1 VNRVAFK
8 MKLLKGKDDEYQK
21 RHDAVWPELKQLL
34 KTTGISEY
42 SIYLDQETGLLLGVL
57 KVEDKLRLE
66 ELPHHPVMK
75 KWWDYMKDIMETN
88 PDHSPVSLPLKEVFY
103 LP

>member
-1 VNRVAFK
+1 MNRVAFK
-8 MKLLKGKDDEYQK
+8 MRLLKGNEDEYQK

-34 KTTGISEY
+34 KATGISEY
-42 SIYLDQETGLLLGVL
+42 SIYLDQETGFLFGVL
-57 KVEDKLRLE
+57 CVEDKLRME
-66 ELPHHPVMK
+66 ALPHHPVMK

-88 PDHSPVSLPLKEVFY
+88 PDHSPLSIPLKEVFY